1 MSHCFPISST
11 IDFSRVNFP
20 MCFEMGK
27 QSPIHIHK
35 HNWYISF
42 FDLKICG
49 VNKWHFQIS
58 QNVRSCYAQKPK
70 VDNYSDFLHKSC
82 LACLFTVTGCDTSF
96 ATVVV
101 FWWTKVLILALPKIN
116 QLEIYVFQVNGGTPL
131 QKSAE
136 KQKRKEERVRYFN
149 LCQLVINSQKCAVTR
164 VIGVSIQFILIVS
177 FLQTHKKFFL
187 F

>member
-1 MSHCFPISST
+1 MSHCFPISSI
-11 IDFSRVNFP
+11 IDFNRVNFP

-49 VNKWHFQIS
+49 VNKWQFQIS

-70 VDNYSDFLHKSC
+70 VDNFPISC
-82 LACLFTVTGCDTSF
+82 TSHVLLVCLRSLDVIPHLLA
-96 ATVVV
+96 VVV

-149 LCQLVINSQKCAVTR
+149 LCQLVINSQKCALTR

>member
-11 IDFSRVNFP
+11 IDFNRVNFP

-70 VDNYSDFLHKSC
+70 VDNFPISC
-82 LACLFTVTGCDTSF
+82 TSHVLLVCLRSLDVIPHLLP
-96 ATVVV
+96 VVV
-101 FWWTKVLILALPKIN
+101 SGFARTLKVLEFQNKNSRPWKSLKI
-116 QLEIYVFQVNGGTPL
+116 VVGAG
-131 QKSAE
+131 KSLNFGAN
-136 KQKRKEERVRYFN
+136 F
-149 LCQLVINSQKCAVTR
+149 
-164 VIGVSIQFILIVS
+164 IQYRFS
-177 FLQTHKKFFL
+177 RF
-187 F
+187 